1 MSSVPF
7 LCQGEGQGEAMRLVC
22 NILIL
27 CLVLNSCATVLH
39 RELVSSDDVVNL
51 DKKSPFLKAHMLN
64 GEVYLLSKWEVDSEN
79 KTILGEG
86 SLLNINREVVQTG
99 ALEVSIDSVALFET
113 NVVKTS
119 PSIAAMAV
127 ITGVSVAVTAIC
139 IANPK
144 ACFGSCPTFYASD
157 GENLTLQAEGFSS
170 SIAPFLE
177 ARDIDA
183 LYRVRP
189 EDGALTIV
197 MKNEALETHVV
208 RYVHVLAVPK
218 PEDGHAFVTADGT
231 FWQASDV
238 VSPRR
243 ALCPEG
249 ECLEALTAFD
259 TIERYSTTDSTN
271 LAEKEVLD
279 FEFSNLPEG
288 NVGLVIAARQ
298 SLLTTYLLYQ
308 TLAHMGRSAGT
319 WLAYLER
326 HSRKARSS
334 FQKMNRVLGGIEV
347 LIQNDAGA
355 WISAGEIQEVGPLA
369 TDVHLLSLPKS
380 TASPAKIRLR
390 LTRGLWRL
398 DYVSLASLAKP
409 VEPTRLYPSTV
420 SHSASSDEHVREL
433 LTNRQDVLTTFP
445 GDQYTLIFDVPH
457 DSQHYEFFLESR
469 GYYLEWIRQEWL
481 KEENLSR
488 AALLFSD
495 PETALRTL
503 APAFKKIE
511 PDMEKLFWRSR
522 YAK

>member
-22 NILIL
+22 NFLIL

-189 EDGALTIV
+189 EDGALTIA

-218 PEDGHAFVTADGT
+218 PEDGRAFVTADGT

-308 TLAHMGRSAGT
+308 TLAHMGRSAGA

-398 DYVSLASLAKP
+398 DYVSLASLVKP

-433 LTNRQDVLTTFP
+433 LTNR
-445 GDQYTLIFDVPH
+445 H
-457 DSQHYEFFLESR
+457 DSQRYEFFLESR